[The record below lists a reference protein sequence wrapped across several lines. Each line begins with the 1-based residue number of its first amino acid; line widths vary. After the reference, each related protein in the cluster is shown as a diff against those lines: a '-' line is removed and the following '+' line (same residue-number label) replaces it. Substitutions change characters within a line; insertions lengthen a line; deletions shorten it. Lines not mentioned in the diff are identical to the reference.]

1 MNTNV
6 LNAVS
11 PPSVAVRV
19 STLSSWSRRIKSLFM
34 PLMCVAVISIAFTF
48 QTLGDRRDGSALFEF
63 ATPCNDDA
71 AIECLYVQWPM
82 MFGAARVAI
91 PFVSRRIETNQYQ
104 IAMRDEREFG
114 QLLNREYERA
124 CLEAMGVFCR

>member
-11 PPSVAVRV
+11 PPLVAVQV
-19 STLSSWSRRIKSLFM
+19 PTLSNWSRRIKSLFIAS
-34 PLMCVAVISIAFTF
+34 MCAALISIAIMLTAF
-48 QTLGDRRDGSALFEF
+48 GDRRNGSAVFEF

-71 AIECLYVQWPM
+71 SIECLYVQWPAM
-82 MFGAARVAI
+82 SGAARVAI
-91 PFVSRRIETNQYQ
+91 PFVNRRIE
-104 IAMRDEREFG
+104 IAMPDEREYG

-124 CLEAMGVFCR
+124 CLEALGVFCR